1 MWWLTKFQHQQNMML
16 SIDHTEVMTLLENHS
31 NILDACILVQ
41 NKAAEKDLV
50 GTAKATV
57 RCMELIMQAIKSS
70 NAVLHNVQE
79 RSV

>member
-1 MWWLTKFQHQQNMML
+1 MML
-16 SIDHTEVMTLLENHS
+16 NIDHTEVLTLLQNHS

-57 RCMELIMQAIKSS
+57 RCMELINQAIKSS
-70 NAVLHNVQE
+70 NAVLHNVQQ
-79 RSV
+79 RALL